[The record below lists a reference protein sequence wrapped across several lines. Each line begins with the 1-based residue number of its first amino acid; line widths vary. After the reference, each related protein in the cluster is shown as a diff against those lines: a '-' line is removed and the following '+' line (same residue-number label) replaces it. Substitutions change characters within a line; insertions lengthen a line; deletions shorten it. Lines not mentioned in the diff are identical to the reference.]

1 MSPLLSRGEGCGSL
15 ERNREEDFFGHL
27 VRQGVPISVLV
38 QAGASRLGIPVSEF
52 SLDTRA
58 LLSDVG
64 LESVFTIRA
73 LRQRLL
79 AIDYRTAIEDV
90 EAIIRLLEVELDGS
104 AG

>member
-1 MSPLLSRGEGCGSL
+1 MGFGSV
-15 ERNREEDFFGHL
+15 ERNRVEDFFGLL